1 MLHSHYLLGA
11 EQKSINSGICSIC
24 KQMTCIFQ
32 LGPNH
37 LGDAAQLA
45 VHQTEEASAF
55 LMNPSR
61 GVCTDHS
68 DTQKGSKEIFHRWEG
83 PLGTPLGLVHWKRA
97 SSPVEAG
104 TAGYL

>member
-1 MLHSHYLLGA
+1 MRHSHYLLGA

-68 DTQKGSKEIFHRWEG
+68 DTQKGSKEIFQKTVG
-83 PLGTPLGLVHWKRA
+83 K
-97 SSPVEAG
+97 
-104 TAGYL
+104 